1 MAEGYLIGP
10 DLLGNIRKTIDAVD
24 SLGLT
29 NMQPTRI
36 QTRFEEVAGPQQKIF
51 RIGTFTGAWTL
62 NGTNTVTLPVSGST
76 SVTTVSATNLF
87 ASIATASSSRN
98 CGIAKDGTAWYLIA
112 AQCG

>member
-24 SLGLT
+24 SLGLN

-36 QTRFEEVAGPQQKIF
+36 QTRFEEVQSPQQKIF
-51 RIGTFTGAWTL
+51 RIGTFTGAWTI
-62 NGTNTVTLPVSGST
+62 NTSKTVSLPVTGST

-112 AQCG
+112 AQCT

>member
-10 DLLGNIRKTIDAVD
+10 NLLADIRRTVAAVD
-24 SLGLT
+24 GSELALT
-29 NMQPTRI
+29 PTRI
-36 QTRFEEVAGPQQKIF
+36 QTRFEEVQYPQQKIF